1 VVVFVLILAG
11 TIFLLCWRR
20 RRRIRNSTA
29 MHDTMRDLEHGGVH
43 VTERDVKPAAS
54 MEEPW
59 IIADGKESWIV
70 ATPPQVT
77 TVYQARMDGRPF
89 SPASWS
95 DGDAT
100 VRSVV
105 TPPSAISAA
114 INDPSKGPETN
125 SSVYY
130 TVRTRLNG
138 QHPPLGDNAITITN
152 VPGLDPHEVMV
163 RMPSPPTSPTDQ
175 DDETA
180 HRTSLPIPP
189 PRIYALSREE
199 YADRRERRE
208 ILSLLSAPSI
218 VVSGDEWASQ
228 PRQSTLSEESA
239 TLPSIDVQS
248 QQQQQQQLIPE
259 HGSASSGG
267 TFGQSRLDD
276 IEEQELPPAPVVR
289 IHPNGSVD
297 SNLRRAYF

>member
-1 VVVFVLILAG
+1 
-11 TIFLLCWRR
+11 
-20 RRRIRNSTA
+20 
-29 MHDTMRDLEHGGVH
+29 MHDTMRDLEHGGVL
-43 VTERDVKPAAS
+43 VTERDLKPSTAGS

-77 TVYQARMDGRPF
+77 TVYQVRTDGRPF

-114 INDPSKGPETN
+114 IDSSKEAETN

-138 QHPPLGDNAITITN
+138 QLPSYGDNAVMITN
-152 VPGLDPHEVMV
+152 VPGLDPNEVMV

-175 DDETA
+175 DVDDPSR
-180 HRTSLPIPP
+180 RTSLPIPP
-189 PRIYALSREE
+189 SRVYAISREE

-228 PRQSTLSEESA
+228 PRQSTLSEESVPAA
-239 TLPSIDVQS
+239 TRPSLDGQN
-248 QQQQQQQLIPE
+248 QLIPE

-267 TFGQSRLDD
+267 TFGQPRLDD
-276 IEEQELPPAPVVR
+276 IEEQEFSPAPIVHIR
-289 IHPNGSVD
+289 SNGSVAT
-297 SNLRRAYF
+297 NPRRAYF